1 MNRVAFPSASG
12 QRESIIVRVSRQ
24 ALAAVLAAIRMAN
37 FTLRLFSLAQ
47 NSNHI
52 RVMIW
57 QGEIQ

>member
-24 ALAAVLAAIRMAN
+24 ALAAVLAIRVAN